1 MPSRREGLLSL
12 LLASPMTMLGCTSDP
27 LPQDTEGN
35 SSSSTSGGS
44 TGSSGAVDSSSTGAG
59 TSTGDDTTSTG
70 STITS
75 GSSSTTDLSTSSGGS
90 SESSSSS
97 SEGGESTTTGGGGG
111 NTCERVGDLMNMCFG
126 GGYGY
131 YYESSCNYYINYW
144 IAQGDY
150 ACALAYNEVYSCIAD
165 LECAEVFMG
174 VYSACETE
182 YDNMYDTCYDWGD
195 TFGGTDSFGG
205 TDTWGWGTG
214 DSGFVGSDG
223 GGGFIVPPETGG
235 WTSGWGST

>member
-12 LLASPMTMLGCTSDP
+12 LLASPMTMLGCTPDP
-27 LPQDTEGN
+27 TPQDTEGD
-35 SSSSTSGGS
+35 SSSSTTGGS
-44 TGSSGAVDSSSTGAG
+44 TGSSGVADSSSTGAG

-70 STITS
+70 STSTS
-75 GSSSTTDLSTSSGGS
+75 GSSSTTDASTSSGAS
-90 SESSSSS
+90 SESSSS
-97 SEGGESTTTGGGGG
+97 SEGGESTTTGGGAG

-150 ACALAYNEVYSCIAD
+150 ACAQAYNEVYSCIAD

-195 TFGGTDSFGG
+195 TFGTDSFGG

-214 DSGFVGSDG
+214 DSGFVGSDS
-223 GGGFIVPPETGG
+223 GGGFIVPPDTGG
-235 WTSGWGST
+235 WTGGGWGST